1 VKNDEIEKGK
11 EKKKCAIDFVKKKK
25 KKRNTRDRVI
35 SVFIHASR

>member
-1 VKNDEIEKGK
+1 MKNDEIEKGK

-25 KKRNTRDRVI
+25 KRNTRDRVI